1 MTPADGLLD
10 GETIRSLVE
19 EVANELDSDGATQ
32 HVVTVVG
39 GSLLAWH
46 GLRDATRDVDSIGRI
61 DPELR
66 VAINVV
72 AARHQLAESRRLL
85 RCFPA

>member
-1 MTPADGLLD
+1 M
-10 GETIRSLVE
+10 I
-19 EVANELDSDGATQ
+19 
-32 HVVTVVG
+32 VVG

-66 VAINVV
+66 MAINAV
-72 AARHQLAESRRLL
+72 AKRHRL
-85 RCFPA
+85 PSTG